1 MNALV
6 FQKTTTDLTNK
17 EGVPYEREYLMDI
30 LTFSPKQLKIEL
42 TGDFLTDLFTNF
54 HTEGRIVGFAF
65 DRELTE
71 QAPYRFFAN
80 IDIDK
85 IGTDTESREVVLYDT
100 FQNKV
105 IHRLAKNMEQ
115 FIQVS
120 LIIFEYNLPGWCK
133 DKQYNFADR
142 SNLYLELKALLD
154 SDYLSYYAET
164 YNF

>member
-1 MNALV
+1 MNALA

-30 LTFSPKQLKIEL
+30 LTLAPKQLKIEL

-54 HTEGRIVGFAF
+54 HTDGRIIGFAF

-71 QAPYRFFAN
+71 QGPYRFFAS

-85 IGTDTESREVVLYDT
+85 IGEDTESGEIVLYDS
-100 FQNKV
+100 FDNKV
-105 IHRLAKNMEQ
+105 IHRLAKDIKQ
-115 FIQVS
+115 FIQVA
-120 LIIFEYNLPGWCK
+120 LVIFEYELPGWCK

-142 SNLYLELKALLD
+142 SNLYLDLKALLEA
-154 SDYLSYYAET
+154 DYLSYYEET
-164 YNF
+164 YSS